1 MTSLKNGQ
9 NGQTCVWIIII
20 VIVIVVLIAII
31 VFSINLSLSLFLFL
45 GVQTS
50 NLLCSC
56 CRAASTLMLRP
67 FFLPL
72 LRALL
77 GGQLLLTRLTPTPHT
92 PHSTSVSRLEVLEMI
107 FPVAGESSLVYGNC
121 CWKNFKLRGVRTA
134 PTAVLCS
141 TWCCPLLLP
150 LLMLPAAFT
159 RNFPSRVIRGNA
171 TVAAFPKCNLQS
183 VRAVWPIIAANAT
196 KQ

>member
-1 MTSLKNGQ
+1 MSAKSFTEFSRSLSSLLMTSLKNGQ

-20 VIVIVVLIAII
+20 VIVIVVLIVII
-31 VFSINLSLSLFLFL
+31 VSSINLSLSLFLFL

-50 NLLCSC
+50 NVLCSC

-67 FFLPL
+67 FFFCRCWGPCW
-72 LRALL
+72 AVNCFWPDWPPH
-77 GGQLLLTRLTPTPHT
+77 PTLHT
-92 PHSTSVSRLEVLEMI
+92 PHPL
-107 FPVAGESSLVYGNC
+107 AGWKFWKWSFLFLVKARYGNC

-159 RNFPSRVIRGNA
+159 RNFP
-171 TVAAFPKCNLQS
+171 
-183 VRAVWPIIAANAT
+183 
-196 KQ
+196 

>member
-31 VFSINLSLSLFLFL
+31 VSSINLSLSLFLFL

-50 NLLCSC
+50 SLLCSC
-56 CRAASTLMLRP
+56 CRAASTLKLRP
-67 FFLPL
+67 FFSAAAEGPAG
-72 LRALL
+72 RSIAFD
-77 GGQLLLTRLTPTPHT
+77 PTDPHT

-121 CWKNFKLRGVRTA
+121 CWNNFKLRGVRTA

-141 TWCCPLLLP
+141 TWCCPLLL
-150 LLMLPAAFT
+150 LMLMLPAAFT
-159 RNFPSRVIRGNA
+159 RNFP
-171 TVAAFPKCNLQS
+171 
-183 VRAVWPIIAANAT
+183 
-196 KQ
+196 